1 MSILSAIK
9 NFTYDIL
16 GINDDTQVK
25 AADAK
30 KNDIKTPI
38 ISYEI
43 KEGNSDTFNK
53 QDQTSISNGQESYN
67 IGQLKQSIENKCQA
81 NGIDYMGL
89 LKNIGEV
96 AGLTKAQFE
105 QLSKEEQYGILSIV
119 SSAIDESVEQKKKYG
134 ISENVSEEKVIT
146 ADAKNVY
153 EAKQAGA
160 ITNAKEFYDEV
171 GDVNK
176 ELGDDFKDLSVAEQR
191 ARLEEYRTNKKN
203 EFESYLQ
210 KRLQSTPEEQKDALE
225 KNLRARQRFIE
236 KGRFNNVIRTHSSE
250 TALQSIVMLSSNDID
265 YGAMTIMSTRVSD
278 AERTKTADSANFEF
292 FKGIAKSFYSFGE
305 KLYAQ
310 SVQNYNAIMTS
321 YMSGQALSRYQNDYV
336 VARKAIENGDL
347 DVPYLTEE
355 VLSNTAIGIGTG
367 AHHNVNMTPEE
378 KARFLAKW
386 EADAKLFGD
395 YEYVISQT
403 KANIE
408 RYLQEH
414 PEKRSEIEAIL
425 KKKEEII
432 AQKKSKESLSR
443 NAKNVDK
450 DETLSKKRSYANNIK
465 EKTSNEANITSA
477 ETSAKHKESISTTT
491 NPILKN
497 NIKASPI
504 EIKNSLQNIGIQDA
518 IESYG
523 IKDTINAIL
532 DDQSLK
538 HMRPQLVPVIK
549 SLDLN
554 SLKEICKDCSDSTF
568 VFICKIVN
576 PDFIQ
581 ELQDNRTSLCYNA
594 KKQVENMEK
603 NVA

>member
-25 AADAK
+25 AADTK

-96 AGLTKAQFE
+96 AGLTKAQFDA
-105 QLSKEEQYGILSIV
+105 LSKDEQIEILNIV
-119 SSAIDESVEQKKKYG
+119 SAAIDKSIEQKKKYG
-134 ISENVSEEKVIT
+134 TSPNISESEVIKN
-146 ADAKNVY
+146 DAKNIY
-153 EAKQAGA
+153 DAMQHGA
-160 ITNAKEFYDEV
+160 IATIKELYDAI
-171 GDVNK
+171 GDINK
-176 ELGDDFKDLSVAEQR
+176 EICENFKNLSIAEQR
-191 ARLEEYRTNKKN
+191 AKFENYRTEKKQEFEEY
-203 EFESYLQ
+203 
-210 KRLQSTPEEQKDALE
+210 LQSQLKNVPEEKRGEVEKKLRSKQKFVE
-225 KNLRARQRFIE
+225 R
-236 KGRFNNVIRTHSSE
+236 GRFNDILRTQSSE

-265 YGAMTIMSTRVSD
+265 YGATTIMSTRVSD

-305 KLYAQ
+305 KLDAQ
-310 SVQNYNAIMTS
+310 SVQNYNATMTS

-336 VARKAIENGDL
+336 ETRKAIENGEL
-347 DVPYLTEE
+347 DAPYLTEE
-355 VLSNTAIGIGTG
+355 VLSNTAVGIGVG
-367 AHHNVNMTPEE
+367 AHFNINMTSEE
-378 KARFLAKW
+378 KAEFLNKW

-395 YEYVISQT
+395 YEYVTSQT
-403 KANIE
+403 KDNIDK
-408 RYLQEH
+408 YLQSY
-414 PEKRSEIEAIL
+414 PEKRSGI
-425 KKKEEII
+425 EEILRK
-432 AQKKSKESLSR
+432 QEELLEKKSTQQDINQIDATINLEQISSNASLDEYNKIRLEKQTPINEVNNESS
-443 NAKNVDK
+443 NVV
-450 DETLSKKRSYANNIK
+450 
-465 EKTSNEANITSA
+465 
-477 ETSAKHKESISTTT
+477 T
-491 NPILKN
+491 NPVKEN
-497 NIKASPI
+497 KKASTI
-504 EIKNSLQNIGIQDA
+504 EIKKSLATYGVKEA
-518 IESYG
+518 IKSYG
-523 IKDTINAIL
+523 IKNTINTVL

>member
-43 KEGNSDTFNK
+43 KEGISDTFKK
-53 QDQTSISNGQESYN
+53 QDKTSISNGQENYN

-96 AGLTKAQFE
+96 AGITKAQFDS
-105 QLSKEEQYGILSIV
+105 LSKDEQVEILNIV
-119 SSAIDESVEQKKKYG
+119 SAAIDKSIEQKKKYG
-134 ISENVSEEKVIT
+134 TSPNISESEVIKN
-146 ADAKNVY
+146 DAKNIY
-153 EAKQAGA
+153 DAMQHGA
-160 ITNAKEFYDEV
+160 IATVKELFDEI

-176 ELGDDFKDLSVAEQR
+176 ELGKNFKTLSLQEQR
-191 ARLEEYRTNKKN
+191 IQLEKYRTVKKQEFEEY
-203 EFESYLQ
+203 
-210 KRLQSTPEEQKDALE
+210 LQSQLKNVPEEKRGEVEKKLRSKQKFVE
-225 KNLRARQRFIE
+225 R
-236 KGRFNNVIRTHSSE
+236 GRFNDILRTQSSE

-265 YGAMTIMSTRVSD
+265 YGATTIMSTRVSD
-278 AERTKTADSANFEF
+278 AERTRTADCANFEF
-292 FKGIAKSFYSFGE
+292 FKGIAKSFDSFGE
-305 KLYAQ
+305 NLDAQ
-310 SVQNYNAIMTS
+310 SVQNYNATMTS
-321 YMSGQALSRYQNDYV
+321 YMSGQALSRYQNDYTET
-336 VARKAIENGDL
+336 RKAIENGEL
-347 DVPYLTEE
+347 DAPYLTEE

-367 AHHNVNMTPEE
+367 ANYNVNMTSEE
-378 KARFLAKW
+378 KAEFLNKW
-386 EADAKLFGD
+386 EADSKLFGD
-395 YEYVISQT
+395 YEYVISKT

-414 PEKRSEIEAIL
+414 PEKRSEIEVIL
-425 KKKEEII
+425 RKKEELLE
-432 AQKKSKESLSR
+432 KKSTQQDVNQIDAALNSEQILSNLSLEES
-443 NAKNVDK
+443 N
-450 DETLSKKRSYANNIK
+450 KKRFENLTQINKVNN
-465 EKTSNEANITSA
+465 ETSNVL
-477 ETSAKHKESISTTT
+477 T
-491 NPILKN
+491 NPVKEN
-497 NIKASPI
+497 KKASTI
-504 EIKNSLQNIGIQDA
+504 EIKKSLVTYGVKEA
-518 IESYG
+518 IKSYG
-523 IKDTINAIL
+523 VKNTINTVL

-581 ELQDNRTSLCYNA
+581 ELQDNRNSLCYNA